1 MKFSTGGLLAT
12 LATSVLAE
20 DLLFVDKFEFKEF
33 AEATSALGLT
43 TKVVSEAQWKTM
55 TTAEFAAF
63 KAIIIA
69 DPDCSTSPSDV
80 QFLTDTKNTW
90 GPAVQ
95 GNIVV
100 IGNFIPKN
108 LFGKIANPNI
118 RNGSHFPL
126 LGSTW
131 SKSFN

>member
-1 MKFSTGGLLAT
+1 MKFATGGLLASLT
-12 LATSVLAE
+12 ASVLAE
-20 DLLFVDKFEFKEF
+20 DLLFVDNFEFKEF
-33 AEATSALGLT
+33 AEATSVLGYT

-63 KAIIIA
+63 KAIVIA

-95 GNIVV
+95 GNIVI
-100 IGNFIPKN
+100 IGNN
-108 LFGKIANPNI
+108 T
-118 RNGSHFPL
+118 RTS
-126 LGSTW
+126 
-131 SKSFN
+131 SKLRRTY